1 MPYVPK
7 ELALKL
13 RAADQ
18 GHVLMFDDADNLSPL
33 EAREF
38 AKELEA
44 LDLEF
49 LQTIF
54 QASTQGTIAE
64 TRTIEPLRSYDR
76 LEQCSIQDKQHW
88 LNLGLESISR
98 GQVAALVLSGGQ
110 GTRLGFAGPKGMYD
124 IGLPSEKSLFQLF
137 AERIVA
143 LQVLAGDKFST
154 RLRQEIQ
161 IPFYVMTSRMNHDTT
176 IEFFKKHKFFG
187 LKESQMFFFPQGIL
201 PCFTMDGKLILENAH
216 KLATAPDGNGG
227 IYKAM
232 KSSGALARLQA
243 CGVKYLHVFS
253 VDNALCKVADPTF
266 IGYCIDK
273 QADCGNKVVW
283 KAQPDERVGVV
294 AKRNDRFCVI
304 EYSEIDREMS
314 ERVDPRTGKLAFG
327 SANICN
333 HFFTIDFLVDVV
345 LPNLSLTYHVAHKKI
360 SMVDDTGATYTP
372 TSNSGIKLESFI
384 L

>member
-1 MPYVPK
+1 MAGRRIFRRSYESSRSNTHNHFETIAMPYVPK

-98 GQVAALVLSGGQ
+98 GQVAALVL
-110 GTRLGFAGPKGMYD
+110 K
-124 IGLPSEKSLFQLF
+124 KSLFQLF

-314 ERVDPRTGKLAFG
+314 ERVDPRTGKLAFWIG
-327 SANICN
+327 QY
-333 HFFTIDFLVDVV
+333 LQ
-345 LPNLSLTYHVAHKKI
+345 SLFHNVR
-360 SMVDDTGATYTP
+360 SCRD
-372 TSNSGIKLESFI
+372 NS
-384 L
+384 